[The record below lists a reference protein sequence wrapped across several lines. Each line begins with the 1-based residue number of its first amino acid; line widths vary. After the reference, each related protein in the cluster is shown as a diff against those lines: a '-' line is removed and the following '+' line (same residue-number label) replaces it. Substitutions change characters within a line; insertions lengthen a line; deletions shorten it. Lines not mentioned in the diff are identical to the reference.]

1 MLNMLEYARI
11 INVFDAAR
19 SIKSLC
25 KLLSNYQDRFIW
37 DTDKNLRVFW
47 KKNIAWVQVRN
58 QELFRA
64 GEVL

>member
-47 KKNIAWVQVRN
+47 KKNIA
-58 QELFRA
+58 
-64 GEVL
+64 